1 MKRQHGQRRG
11 QRRGQQRGQHGF
23 TLVELVIVV
32 VLVGVVGSILAL
44 QIGPTLQGYLMV
56 GRRTALTDQADT
68 ALRRIVQE
76 VRAAVPNSLRLGS
89 AQCLELVPTIDGG
102 RFRAG
107 PDVDPDRSGD
117 AFLDYDV
124 AATQFDVMTPF
135 TARPAVGDLVV
146 IGNQNP
152 GDVYGGGN
160 VSTITS
166 VANHAGAD
174 GWKGAH
180 RLGVTPTRI
189 PFGYQDGRFVVVP
202 GGEQAVSYV
211 CAGAGLEDGRGQ
223 GVLYRI
229 PGALAA
235 VQSCAV
241 PAGAPVLASKVA
253 SCAFVY
259 SPNLGATQQ
268 SGFVQLQLTLA
279 DGGEAVALT
288 LGAHVSNVP

>member
-1 MKRQHGQRRG
+1 MRP
-11 QRRGQQRGQHGF
+11 QQGF

-32 VLVGVVGSILAL
+32 VLVGVLGGILAM
-44 QIGPTLQGYLMV
+44 QVAPTMQGYLAV
-56 GRRTALTDQADT
+56 GRRAALTDQTDT

-89 AQCLELVPTIDGG
+89 AECLELVPTIDGG

-107 PDVDPDRSGD
+107 PDVAPGRSGD
-117 AFLDYDV
+117 AFLDHDV
-124 AATQFDVMTPF
+124 AATRFDVMTPF
-135 TARPAVGDLVV
+135 TTPPAVGDLVV

-166 VANHAGAD
+166 VTDHAEAD
-174 GWKGAH
+174 AWKGAH

-189 PFGYQDGRFVVVP
+189 PFGYEDARFVVVP

-211 CAGAGLEDGRGQ
+211 CKDAGLVDGRGQ
-223 GVLYRI
+223 GMLYRVVRE
-229 PGALAA
+229 LAPA
-235 VQSCAV
+235 QSCTV
-241 PAGAPVLASKVA
+241 PADAPVLASKVA

-259 SPNLGATQQ
+259 SPNQGATQQ

-279 DGGEAVALT
+279 DGGESVALT

>member
-1 MKRQHGQRRG
+1 MKRRHGQR
-11 QRRGQQRGQHGF
+11 GF
-23 TLVELVIVV
+23 TLVEQLIVV
-32 VLVGVVGSILAL
+32 VLVGVLGGILARQL
-44 QIGPTLQGYLMV
+44 APTMQGYLAV
-56 GRRTALTDQADT
+56 GRRAALTNQADT

-76 VRAAVPNSLRLGS
+76 VRAAVPNSLRLGH
-89 AQCLELVPTIDGG
+89 AQCLELVPTTDGG

-107 PDVDPDRSGD
+107 PDVEAGRSGD

-135 TARPAVGDLVV
+135 TTRPAAGDLVV

-166 VANHAGAD
+166 VDDHKEPD
-174 GWKGAH
+174 DWKGAH

-202 GGEQAVSYV
+202 GGEQAVSYI

-223 GVLYRI
+223 GVLYRVVRGLS
-229 PGALAA
+229 PT
-235 VQSCAV
+235 QSCEV
-241 PAGAPVLASKVA
+241 PDDAPVLASKVA
-253 SCAFVY
+253 SCTFVY
-259 SPNLGATQQ
+259 SPNHGATQQ
-268 SGFVQLQLTLA
+268 SGFVQLQLSLA
-279 DGGEAVALT
+279 DGGESVALT

>member
-1 MKRQHGQRRG
+1 MAHQSLGGAMRRA
-11 QRRGQQRGQHGF
+11 HGF

-32 VLVGVVGSILAL
+32 VLVGVLGGILAM
-44 QIGPTLQGYLMV
+44 QIGPTMQGYLAV
-56 GRRTALTDQADT
+56 SRRAALTDQADT

-76 VRAAVPNSLRLGS
+76 VRAAVPNSLRLGN

-107 PDVDPDRSGD
+107 PDVAPGRSGD
-117 AFLDYDV
+117 AYLDHDV
-124 AATQFDVMTPF
+124 AATEFDVMTPF
-135 TARPAVGDLVV
+135 TTRPAVGDLVV

-160 VSTITS
+160 VSAITS
-166 VANHAGAD
+166 VLDHAAPD
-174 GWKGAH
+174 DWKGVH

-202 GGEQAVSYV
+202 GGEQAVSYI
-211 CAGAGLEDGRGQ
+211 CDGKGT
-223 GVLYRI
+223 LYRVVRKLE
-229 PGALAA
+229 P
-235 VQSCAV
+235 VQSCDV
-241 PAGAPVLASKVA
+241 PPDAPVLASKVA

-259 SPNLGATQQ
+259 SPNQGATQQ
-268 SGFVQLQLTLA
+268 SGFVQLQLSLA
-279 DGGEAVALT
+279 DGGESVALT